1 VSSRSTFE
9 RLARREYGI
18 CRGCREVIG
27 LARLKA
33 LPFAH
38 GKDRHLCEPR
48 ALGCRPVERDLL
60 GTGRQIRH
68 DPLKLAGAVVE
79 LLAR

>member
-1 VSSRSTFE
+1 M
-9 RLARREYGI
+9 
-18 CRGCREVIG
+18 
-27 LARLKA
+27 ARLKA

-79 LLAR
+79 LPAR